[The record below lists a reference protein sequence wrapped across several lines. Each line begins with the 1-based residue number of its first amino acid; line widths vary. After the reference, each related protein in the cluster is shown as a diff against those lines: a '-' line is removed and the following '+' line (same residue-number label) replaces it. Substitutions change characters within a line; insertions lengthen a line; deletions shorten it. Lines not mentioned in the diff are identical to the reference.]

1 VNPDAP
7 MTNDDV
13 IQMVDAKVSADHIIA
28 AIRTAK
34 GLQFTIN
41 AKELTR
47 LTQAGVPK
55 SVIDVMIDPK
65 KAAQVAAPASTPAH
79 STPKQVVQAAPAP
92 AAPSTPAANTPPPAA
107 TPPAA
112 APQSAPVPPAP
123 PAQPAATQPQ
133 QVASV
138 AAPAPANAPKAAPES
153 RAGLT
158 AVTIGDRTGFHITL
172 AVDIAANA
180 KKDSPLRFTVT
191 SDVVVF
197 GDKVAIHKGAVVTGA
212 IVDERKK
219 GLLPGIGGK
228 SMTFKL
234 SKVDAA
240 DRPLLVRAEPT
251 KGADH
256 PVEDSANGK
265 VKSTD
270 TVAAPAGTEYVA
282 YIDGDQTVTVDKV
295 DK

>member
-1 VNPDAP
+1 
-7 MTNDDV
+7 
-13 IQMVDAKVSADHIIA
+13 MVDTLPSRLRPPPSCH
-28 AIRTAK
+28 
-34 GLQFTIN
+34 GL
-41 AKELTR
+41 R
-47 LTQAGVPK
+47 
-55 SVIDVMIDPK
+55 
-65 KAAQVAAPASTPAH
+65 
-79 STPKQVVQAAPAP
+79 
-92 AAPSTPAANTPPPAA
+92 TPPPA

-112 APQSAPVPPAP
+112 TSPLATPQPA
-123 PAQPAATQPQ
+123 PAQPAAAQPQ
-133 QVASV
+133 QTAS
-138 AAPAPANAPKAAPES
+138 AAPPSPANAAKAPPETK
-153 RAGLT
+153 AGLT
-158 AVTIGDRTGFHITL
+158 AITLGDRTGFDITL
-172 AVDIAANA
+172 AVDVAANA

-197 GDKVAIHKGAVVTGA
+197 GDKIAIHKGAVVTGA